1 MLPQPLIIDR
11 YAIYT
16 ALAAGGMATVHL
28 ARLHGPAGF
37 SRIVAAKRL
46 HRHLASDQDF
56 SGMLIDEA
64 RVAARIRHPNVV
76 STLDVIAKNEELIVV
91 MEYVHGES
99 VSKLAREVRAK
110 GDVID
115 RRIVGSIVIEAL
127 HGLHAA
133 HEATDERGEPLG
145 IVHRDVS
152 PHNLLLGVDGI
163 TRIADFGIAKAAG
176 RLQVTRDQSIKGK
189 LAYMAPEQIQ
199 HGTVTR
205 AADVFAASIVLWEL
219 LTGRSLFVGETD
231 GQTVYNVLQA
241 KIPAPSELV
250 PGVPAALDAIVR
262 RGLSR
267 DPAERY
273 ATARE
278 MALELERCTEPI
290 RHSEIGTWLES
301 VAGEALAERA
311 RLISEVEKHTPGS
324 EADSSSL
331 EASPVAGPMPVAA
344 PVARVVAAEPDA
356 SVVKQTRRVSASAS
370 AAASMEAV
378 SSPAGPVP
386 PISPGARSDYS
397 QVNVH
402 VSDQEAPVTRARA
415 SRRWVPIAVAA
426 VAAAAG
432 ALALTRFDW
441 RTERRTAAVPSEFP
455 AAMTAAPRASTD
467 VPPIPLPSSGATE
480 DAPSTEFKAAP
491 APSASAPKPARAPSS
506 SPSRHRKSTAQCTPP
521 YTLDASGRKL
531 FKLECM

>member
-11 YAIYT
+11 YAIYA

-76 STLDVIAKNEELIVV
+76 STLDVVAKNQELIVV

-99 VSKLAREVRAK
+99 VARLARDVHAK
-110 GDVID
+110 GNLID
-115 RRIVGSIVIEAL
+115 RRIVGSILTEAL

-163 TRIADFGIAKAAG
+163 TRIADFGIAKATG

-205 AADVFAASIVLWEL
+205 SADVFAASIVLWEL
-219 LTGRSLFVGETD
+219 LTGRSLFVGESD

-241 KIPAPSELV
+241 VIPAPSELV
-250 PGVPAALDAIVR
+250 PDVPPALDAIVR

-278 MALELERCTEPI
+278 MALDLERCTEPI

-301 VAGEALAERA
+301 VAGDVLAERA
-311 RLISEVEKHTPGS
+311 RVIAEVERHTPGS
-324 EADSSSL
+324 EVD
-331 EASPVAGPMPVAA
+331 PAGA
-344 PVARVVAAEPDA
+344 DA
-356 SVVKQTRRVSASAS
+356 SVPALESAPAAVPAKREIVAIDTAVVRQTRRVSASAS
-370 AAASMEAV
+370 AAASVEAAAPIAAPSRP
-378 SSPAGPVP
+378 SSPAP
-386 PISPGARSDYS
+386 RSDYS

-402 VSDQEAPVTRARA
+402 VSDQEEPPPARSA
-415 SRRWVPIAVAA
+415 RRWVTLGVAA
-426 VAAAAG
+426 VAVVAG
-432 ALALTRFDW
+432 AFALTRADW
-441 RTERRTAAVPSEFP
+441 RTERRAAAVPSESP
-455 AAMTAAPRASTD
+455 ASIAAAPRPSSELPV
-467 VPPIPLPSSGATE
+467 VPPPSSG
-480 DAPSTEFKAAP
+480 PSEETPPPEAKAAPP
-491 APSASAPKPARAPSS
+491 APSASSSKPARAPGSG
-506 SPSRHRKSTAQCTPP
+506 PTRHRKSTAQCNPP
-521 YTLDASGRKL
+521 YTIDSSGRKL